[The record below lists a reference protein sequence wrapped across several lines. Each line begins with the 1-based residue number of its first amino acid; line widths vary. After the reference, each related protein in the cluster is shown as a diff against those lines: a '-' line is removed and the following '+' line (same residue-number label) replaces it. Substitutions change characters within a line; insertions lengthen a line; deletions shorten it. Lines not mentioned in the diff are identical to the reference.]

1 MNSHTMHNLAT
12 ARQNEFLAEAEANRL
27 AKQARRGSAAN
38 ETGGWHPVAWLR
50 HAASSLTSHA
60 TPHAPAADGRR

>member
-12 ARQNEFLAEAEANRL
+12 ARQNEFLAEAEAHRL
-27 AKQARRGSAAN
+27 AKQARRGSAAS

-50 HAASSLTSHA
+50 HAASSLTSHS
-60 TPHAPAADGRR
+60 TPHASAADGRR

>member
-1 MNSHTMHNLAT
+1 MNSYTMHNLAT
-12 ARQNEFLAEAEANRL
+12 ARQNEFLAEAEANRR

-50 HAASSLTSHA
+50 HAASSLTSHQ
-60 TPHAPAADGRR
+60 TPQAPATHGRR